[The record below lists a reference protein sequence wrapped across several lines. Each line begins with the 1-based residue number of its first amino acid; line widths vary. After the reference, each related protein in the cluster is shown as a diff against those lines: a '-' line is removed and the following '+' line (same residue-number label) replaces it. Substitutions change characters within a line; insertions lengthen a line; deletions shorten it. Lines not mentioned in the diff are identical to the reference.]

1 MQSKAEKQESRQL
14 SADSSGWQ
22 ASTPHR
28 QSTAVEIEPKSNK
41 NTFEPIKQEVSRMAS
56 KVLLLLR
63 KVLALLVLVLV
74 LMLMLVLVVAV
85 LQTIILHNLEI

>member
-41 NTFEPIKQEVSRMAS
+41 NTFEPIKQEVSRVAS

-63 KVLALLVLVLV
+63 KVLALLVLVVVLVEVLV
-74 LMLMLVLVVAV
+74 LVLMLVLVVAV
-85 LQTIILHNLEI
+85 